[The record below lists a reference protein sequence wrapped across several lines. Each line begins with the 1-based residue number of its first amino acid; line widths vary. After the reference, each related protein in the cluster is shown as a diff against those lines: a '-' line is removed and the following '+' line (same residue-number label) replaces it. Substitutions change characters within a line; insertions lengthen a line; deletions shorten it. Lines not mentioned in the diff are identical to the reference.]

1 MQIFVEFSAYMLA
14 KNLDKGAN
22 MSTVDIEK
30 IRKQIPCYDPEMK
43 KPDSLSMD
51 DCKEML
57 YRMCIIRE
65 FEMHVKDLWRA
76 GKIRGLCHAYYY
88 AEAIAVGACTALPDG
103 SYITSTH
110 RGHGHVLARG
120 GDPKRMFAELFGRV
134 EGYNN
139 GKGGSMHIAD
149 VDNGILGATGIV
161 GSGIAPATGAALS
174 AKLQKNDR
182 VSLCFFGDGGSN
194 QGAFYESLNMA
205 AAWELPVIFLCECNQ
220 WAIGTNFN
228 RVTKEP
234 DIYKRAAGF
243 GVPGVQ
249 VDGLNVFDVYNAV
262 LTAVERARAGEG
274 PTLIEAKY
282 MRMLGHHVGDDQVYR
297 TKEDIEE
304 ISVLYNVEPI
314 IRMKDF
320 LEENGVD
327 KEEAEAIHERARE
340 EIAKAVEYAE
350 NECHDPDLDTLYKDI
365 YANGEIIE

>member
-1 MQIFVEFSAYMLA
+1 M
-14 KNLDKGAN
+14 
-22 MSTVDIEK
+22 
-30 IRKQIPCYDPEMK
+30 
-43 KPDSLSMD
+43 
-51 DCKEML
+51 
-57 YRMCIIRE
+57 
-65 FEMHVKDLWRA
+65 
-76 GKIRGLCHAYYY
+76 
-88 AEAIAVGACTALPDG
+88 TA
-103 SYITSTH
+103 S
-110 RGHGHVLARG
+110 
-120 GDPKRMFAELFGRV
+120 
-134 EGYNN
+134 
-139 GKGGSMHIAD
+139 
-149 VDNGILGATGIV
+149 
-161 GSGIAPATGAALS
+161 
-174 AKLQKNDR
+174 
-182 VSLCFFGDGGSN
+182 
-194 QGAFYESLNMA
+194 
-205 AAWELPVIFLCECNQ
+205 LCECNQ